1 MTPALALPSS
11 PDVGP
16 ALVGAGSALAVLV
29 VVLLVWMLRLTAQVR
44 RMRRSYA
51 RLVGDLPAA
60 RLDEVLQHYINETQH
75 AAESVRQLRS
85 EQEELTAAVR
95 RAVQKIGMVRYSA
108 FADTGGDQSFA
119 VALLDREGNGALFN
133 GLFHRTECRVY
144 AKPVEGWRSRYSL
157 SDEEEEAIRKAQ
169 QS

>member
-1 MTPALALPSS
+1 
-11 PDVGP
+11 
-16 ALVGAGSALAVLV
+16 
-29 VVLLVWMLRLTAQVR
+29 MLRLSAQVR
-44 RMRRSYA
+44 RMRRSYVQ
-51 RLVGDLPAA
+51 LVGGLPAA
-60 RLDEVLQHYINETQH
+60 RLDDVLQHYIDETQH
-75 AAESVRQLRS
+75 AAEAVRQLRAQ
-85 EQEELTAAVR
+85 QEELTATAR

-119 VALLDREGNGALFN
+119 VALLDREGNGALLN

>member
-1 MTPALALPSS
+1 MAPGLALPNGA
-11 PDVGP
+11 DLNA
-16 ALVGAGSALAVLV
+16 ALAGAGAVLAVLV
-29 VVLLVWMLRLTAQVR
+29 VALLAWMLRLSAQVR
-44 RMRRSYA
+44 RMRRSYVQ
-51 RLVGDLPAA
+51 LVGGLPAA
-60 RLDEVLQHYINETQH
+60 RLDDVLQHYIDETQH
-75 AAESVRQLRS
+75 AAEAVRQLRAQ
-85 EQEELTAAVR
+85 QEELTATAR

-119 VALLDREGNGALFN
+119 VALLDREGNGALLN

>member
-1 MTPALALPSS
+1 MAPGLALPNGA
-11 PDVGP
+11 DLNG
-16 ALVGAGSALAVLV
+16 ALAGAGAVLAVLV
-29 VVLLVWMLRLTAQVR
+29 VALLAWMLRLSAQVR
-44 RMRRSYA
+44 RMRRSYVQ
-51 RLVGDLPAA
+51 LVGGLPAA
-60 RLDEVLQHYINETQH
+60 RLDDVLQHYIDETQH
-75 AAESVRQLRS
+75 AAEAVRQLRAQ
-85 EQEELTAAVR
+85 QEELTATAR

-119 VALLDREGNGALFN
+119 VALLDREGNGALLN

>member
-1 MTPALALPSS
+1 MILGLALPSG
-11 PDVGP
+11 PDVTA
-16 ALVGAGSALAVLV
+16 ALVTAAAGLAVLV
-29 VVLLVWMLRLTAQVR
+29 AALLVWMFRLSAQVR

-51 RLVGDLPAA
+51 QLVGGLPAA
-60 RLDEVLQHYINETQH
+60 RLDDVLQHYIDETQH
-75 AAESVRQLRS
+75 AAEAVRQLRT
-85 EQEELTAAVR
+85 QHEELTGAVR